1 MDITERLA
9 NFPEAV
15 TNALSDNFIFLVDAN
30 KIQHYPARDWT
41 KEEVLASLTERLGS
55 EYTLKEWQ
63 NTVLA
68 INKTRDLLAI
78 IPKYQYINQ
87 LK

>member
-1 MDITERLA
+1 
-9 NFPEAV
+9 
-15 TNALSDNFIFLVDAN
+15 
-30 KIQHYPARDWT
+30 
-41 KEEVLASLTERLGS
+41 VLASLTERLGS
-55 EYTLKEWQ
+55 EYTLEEWQ